1 MNAVHSQAI
10 TRPIAANVRYNHG
23 VGANQTSASS
33 KGSNTSAVRTLC
45 ISMVSALRSGLRL
58 RLRHGAVTSFATCV
72 PGQCVAQ
79 QRHVRVR
86 PQYIGEIKFGIRQL
100 PEHEIADAVFAAGDR
115 KSTRLNSSH

>member
-72 PGQCVAQ
+72 PGQSVAQ
-79 QRHVRVR
+79 QPPRSEWRLGGIECVRR
-86 PQYIGEIKFGIRQL
+86 LRSGGSLFHKIKKK
-100 PEHEIADAVFAAGDR
+100 H
-115 KSTRLNSSH
+115 N